1 MFKIGDKL
9 TKENYTAGAI
19 WGNKNNA
26 EVKLIGG
33 EYVLVAMPEPTEE
46 ELKQARINELQQYL
60 SETDWYAIRESET
73 GIDIPAE
80 VKKARANARAEISS
94 LRGDEEP
101 LAEPEP
107 VAEEPVVEL
116 SEASEDVVE
125 LYSMEI

>member
-9 TKENYTAGAI
+9 TKSNYTAGAI
-19 WGNKNNA
+19 WATANKA
-26 EVKLIGG
+26 MVAKQGSD
-33 EYVLVAMPEPTEE
+33 YVIVAMPEPTAE
-46 ELKQARINELQQYL
+46 ELKQARIKELQQYL

-73 GIDIPAE
+73 GMDIPAE

-101 LAEPEP
+101 VVEP
-107 VAEEPVVEL
+107 VEGSDNEVVEP
-116 SEASEDVVE
+116 SEASEDVIE

>member
-26 EVKLIGG
+26 EVKSIGG
-33 EYVLVAMPEPTEE
+33 EYVLVAMPEPTAE
-46 ELKQARINELQQYL
+46 ELKQARIKELQQYL

-80 VKKARANARAEISS
+80 VKKARADARAEISS

-101 LAEPEP
+101 
-107 VAEEPVVEL
+107 VEEPVVEL
-116 SEASEDVVE
+116 SEASEDVIE